1 MANIT
6 VLDQN
11 TINKI
16 AAGEVVERPMSVVK
30 ELLENAIDAKATAI
44 TVEIK
49 DGGISFI
56 RVTDNGC
63 GIPGEEIPMAFL
75 RHATSKIQSVED
87 LFTISSLGFRGE
99 ALASIASVSQVEL
112 ITKTAAELTGF
123 RYQIEGGL
131 EKSMEEVGAPE
142 GTTFIARNLFYNT
155 PARKKFL
162 KTAATEGAHVA
173 GLVEKIAMS
182 HPDISIRFIQNN
194 QNKLH
199 TSGNSNLKDM
209 IYTIFG
215 REIAANLLPV
225 DQVIGDGRVTGFVG
239 KPVIARN
246 NRNFENYFI
255 NGRYIK
261 SSIIA
266 KAIEEAY
273 KPFMMQHKYPF
284 VMLHITMEPE
294 TLDVNVHPTK
304 MELRFRDGEGVFVK
318 LRDAVSQAL
327 AHRELIPKAELS
339 RAQRTERREAER
351 ERERARAASPEPFE
365 KKRIGLYEQTLKQL
379 TSMPEDG
386 FLKEGFEREARAE
399 RKLTPLRSQQA
410 SIGTNPPIPSPAAGS
425 TVPDA
430 PEVLADRP
438 EQKTAAETSGQSSL
452 AEASGQGRPAEPS
465 QMELFDEK
473 FLGKKARE
481 RHRLIGQ
488 LFDTYWLVEYNQ
500 QLFIIDQHAAHE
512 KVLFERTMA
521 SLKTRDFGTQMI
533 SPPIIL
539 TLSMNE
545 ELLMKQYMDYFQ
557 GLGFEIEHFGGREY
571 AVRGVPANLFSIAKR
586 ELLLEM
592 LDSLS
597 EDTQAGN
604 PDLIYEK
611 VASMSC
617 KAAVKGNHAMTFAEA
632 DALIDQLLDM
642 ENPYACPHGRPT
654 IISMSKYELEKKFKR
669 IV

>member
-1 MANIT
+1 MPNIS
-6 VLDQN
+6 VLDQG

-49 DGGISFI
+49 DGGLSFI
-56 RVTDNGC
+56 RVTDNGS
-63 GIPGEEIPMAFL
+63 GIGKDEISLAFL
-75 RHATSKIQSVED
+75 RHATSKIRTVED
-87 LFTISSLGFRGE
+87 LLTVSSLGFRGE
-99 ALASIASVSQVEL
+99 ALASIAAVSQVEL
-112 ITKTAAELTGF
+112 ITKTADSFTGF
-123 RYQIEGGL
+123 RYQIEGGAEKGL
-131 EKSMEEVGAPE
+131 EEIGAPE

-173 GLVEKIAMS
+173 ELVEKIAMS
-182 HPDISIRFIQNN
+182 HPGISIRFIQNN

-199 TSGNSNLKDM
+199 TSGNNQLRDM
-209 IYTIFG
+209 VYTVFG
-215 REIAANLLPV
+215 REIAANVLLV
-225 DQVIGDGRVTGFVG
+225 DETAGDISVTGFVG

-273 KPFMMQHKYPF
+273 RPFMMQHKYPF
-284 VMLHITMEPE
+284 VLLHFTMEPE
-294 TLDVNVHPTK
+294 SLDVNVHPAK
-304 MELRFRDGEGVFVK
+304 MELRFRDGEAVYGMV
-318 LRDAVSQAL
+318 RDAISRAL
-327 AHRELIPKAELS
+327 AHKELIPKVSLS
-339 RAQRTERREAER
+339 PPEGEERREER
-351 ERERARAASPEPFE
+351 ERSHSLSQSPEPFE
-365 KKRIGLYEQTLKQL
+365 RKRMGLYEQTLKQL

-386 FLKEGFEREARAE
+386 FLQERQKGYGEGGEPKLKPLRLEKAGEDGGREAAALE
-399 RKLTPLRSQQA
+399 NPKDFL
-410 SIGTNPPIPSPAAGS
+410 GTALHLEA
-425 TVPDA
+425 
-430 PEVLADRP
+430 
-438 EQKTAAETSGQSSL
+438 QSR
-452 AEASGQGRPAEPS
+452 EKPV
-465 QMELFDEK
+465 QMELFTDK
-473 FLGKKARE
+473 FLGEKARK

-488 LFDTYWLVEYNQ
+488 LFDTYWLVEFDG

-521 SLKTRDFGTQMI
+521 SLKTRDFGTQMV
-533 SPPIIL
+533 SPPIVL
-539 TLSMNE
+539 TLSMGE
-545 ELLMKQYMDYFQ
+545 EVLMKRYMAYFN
-557 GLGFEIEHFGGREY
+557 GLGFEIEPFGGREY
-571 AVRGVPANLFSIAKR
+571 AVRGVPANLFSLARK

-592 LDSLS
+592 LDGLS
-597 EDTQAGN
+597 EDMQKKA
-604 PDLIYEK
+604 PEMIYEK
-611 VASMSC
+611 VASLSC
-617 KAAVKGNHAMTFAEA
+617 KAAVKGNHRMSPVEA

-654 IISMSKYELEKKFKR
+654 IIAMSKYELEKKFKR

>member
-1 MANIT
+1 MPNIS
-6 VLDQN
+6 VLDQG

-49 DGGISFI
+49 DGGLSFI
-56 RVTDNGC
+56 RVTDNGS
-63 GIPGEEIPMAFL
+63 GIGKDEISLAFL
-75 RHATSKIQSVED
+75 RHATSKIRTVED
-87 LFTISSLGFRGE
+87 LLTVSSLGFRGE
-99 ALASIASVSQVEL
+99 ALASIAAVSQVEL
-112 ITKTAAELTGF
+112 ITKTADSFTGF
-123 RYQIEGGL
+123 RYQIEGGAEKGL
-131 EKSMEEVGAPE
+131 EEIGAPE

-173 GLVEKIAMS
+173 ELVEKIAMS
-182 HPDISIRFIQNN
+182 HPGISIRFIQNN

-199 TSGNSNLKDM
+199 TSGNNQLRDM
-209 IYTIFG
+209 VYTVFG
-215 REIAANLLPV
+215 REIAANVLLV
-225 DQVIGDGRVTGFVG
+225 DETAGDISVTGFVG

-273 KPFMMQHKYPF
+273 RPFMMQHKYPF
-284 VMLHITMEPE
+284 VLLHFTMEPE
-294 TLDVNVHPTK
+294 SLDVNVHPAK
-304 MELRFRDGEGVFVK
+304 MELRFRDGEAVYGMV
-318 LRDAVSQAL
+318 RDAISRAL
-327 AHRELIPKAELS
+327 AHKELIPKVSLS
-339 RAQRTERREAER
+339 PLEGEERREER
-351 ERERARAASPEPFE
+351 EKSHSLSQSPEPFE
-365 KKRIGLYEQTLKQL
+365 RKRMGLYEQTLKQL

-386 FLKEGFEREARAE
+386 FLQERQKGYGEGGEPKLKPLRLEKAGEDGGREAAALE
-399 RKLTPLRSQQA
+399 NPKDFL
-410 SIGTNPPIPSPAAGS
+410 GTALDLEA
-425 TVPDA
+425 
-430 PEVLADRP
+430 
-438 EQKTAAETSGQSSL
+438 QSR
-452 AEASGQGRPAEPS
+452 EKPV
-465 QMELFDEK
+465 QMELFTDK
-473 FLGKKARE
+473 FLGEKARK

-488 LFDTYWLVEYNQ
+488 LFDTYWLVEFDG

-521 SLKTRDFGTQMI
+521 SLKTRDFGTQMV
-533 SPPIIL
+533 SPPIVL
-539 TLSMNE
+539 TLSMGE
-545 ELLMKQYMDYFQ
+545 EVLMKRYMAYFN
-557 GLGFEIEHFGGREY
+557 GLGFEIEPFGGREY
-571 AVRGVPANLFSIAKR
+571 AVRGVPANLFSLARK

-592 LDSLS
+592 LDGLS
-597 EDTQAGN
+597 EDMQKKA
-604 PDLIYEK
+604 PEMIYEK
-611 VASMSC
+611 VASLSC
-617 KAAVKGNHAMTFAEA
+617 KAAVKGNHRMSPVEA

-654 IISMSKYELEKKFKR
+654 IIAMSKYELEKKFKR

>member
-1 MANIT
+1 MPNIS
-6 VLDQN
+6 VLDQG

-49 DGGISFI
+49 DGGLSFI
-56 RVTDNGC
+56 RVTDNGS
-63 GIPGEEIPMAFL
+63 GIGKDEISLAFL
-75 RHATSKIQSVED
+75 RHATSKIRTVED
-87 LFTISSLGFRGE
+87 LLTVSSLGFRGE
-99 ALASIASVSQVEL
+99 ALASIAAVSQVEL
-112 ITKTAAELTGF
+112 ITKTADSFTGF
-123 RYQIEGGL
+123 RYQIEGGAEKGL
-131 EKSMEEVGAPE
+131 EEIGAPE

-173 GLVEKIAMS
+173 ELVEKIAMS
-182 HPDISIRFIQNN
+182 HPGISIRFIQNN

-199 TSGNSNLKDM
+199 TSGNNQLRDM
-209 IYTIFG
+209 VYTVFG
-215 REIAANLLPV
+215 REIAANVLLV
-225 DQVIGDGRVTGFVG
+225 DETAGDISVTGFVG

-273 KPFMMQHKYPF
+273 RPFMMQHKYPF
-284 VMLHITMEPE
+284 VLLHFTMEPE
-294 TLDVNVHPTK
+294 SLDVNVHPAK
-304 MELRFRDGEGVFVK
+304 MELRFRDGEAVYGMV
-318 LRDAVSQAL
+318 RDAISRAL
-327 AHRELIPKAELS
+327 AHKELIPKVSLS
-339 RAQRTERREAER
+339 PPEGEERREER
-351 ERERARAASPEPFE
+351 EKSHSLSQSPEPFE
-365 KKRIGLYEQTLKQL
+365 RKRMGLYEQTLKQL

-386 FLKEGFEREARAE
+386 FLQERQKGYGEGGEPKLKPLRLEKAGEDGGREAAALENPKDFLGTALDLEAQSRE
-399 RKLTPLRSQQA
+399 RP
-410 SIGTNPPIPSPAAGS
+410 
-425 TVPDA
+425 V
-430 PEVLADRP
+430 
-438 EQKTAAETSGQSSL
+438 
-452 AEASGQGRPAEPS
+452 
-465 QMELFDEK
+465 QMELFTDK
-473 FLGKKARE
+473 FLGEKARK

-488 LFDTYWLVEYNQ
+488 LFDTYWLVEFDG

-521 SLKTRDFGTQMI
+521 SLKTRDFGTQMV
-533 SPPIIL
+533 SPPIVL
-539 TLSMNE
+539 TLSMGE
-545 ELLMKQYMDYFQ
+545 EVLMKRYMAYFND
-557 GLGFEIEHFGGREY
+557 LGFEIEPFGGREY
-571 AVRGVPANLFSIAKR
+571 AVRGVPANLFSLARK

-592 LDSLS
+592 LDGLS
-597 EDTQAGN
+597 EDMQKKA
-604 PDLIYEK
+604 PEMIYEK
-611 VASMSC
+611 VASLSC
-617 KAAVKGNHAMTFAEA
+617 KAAVKGNHRMSPVEA

-654 IISMSKYELEKKFKR
+654 IIAMSKYELEKKFKR